1 MTASPETTFR
11 VLVTDWTFPDFS
23 RYEREL
29 KGLNAELV
37 FPKDGTLSA
46 FLDEAPFADALIH
59 EHLDLTPDVVRKL
72 TRCRVIAHHGKG
84 VDNIAVDVATES
96 GILVANVTDASLHDV
111 AEHVFALLLNVS
123 RRIAIYD
130 SAVRNG
136 HWHVDVGQPVYRLR
150 GRTLGLV
157 GFGGI
162 AQQVAARANGFG
174 MKVIAY
180 ARRPD
185 PTLAAEHNISFVDLD
200 GIFSV
205 SDVVSL
211 HLPLTSETAGIASR
225 VRLRSMKQSAILINI
240 SRGGLVDENELAEIL
255 AERSIF
261 GAGLDVLA
269 KEPPEPNNPLLQLD
283 NAVLTPHCAWY
294 SEEGCEDVESRTA
307 REVFRVLSGEWPV
320 SLVNPEVKSAYA
332 HRWTKT

>member
-1 MTASPETTFR
+1 MISSTNAVFR

-29 KGLNAELV
+29 EGLEAELV
-37 FPKDGTLSA
+37 FPADSSPSA
-46 FLDEAPFADALIH
+46 FLDVASSVDALIH
-59 EHLDLTPDVVRKL
+59 EHVNLTPELIRGL

-84 VDNIAVDVATES
+84 VDNIAVDVATER

-123 RRIAIYD
+123 RRIPIYD

-136 HWHVDVGQPVYRLR
+136 RWHVDVGQPVYRLR

-162 AQQVAARANGFG
+162 AREVAARARGFG
-174 MKVIAY
+174 MKVIVY
-180 ARRPD
+180 MRRPD
-185 PTLAAEHNISFVDLD
+185 PAMAADHGVTFVGLD
-200 GIFSV
+200 EVFSA

-211 HLPLTSETAGIASR
+211 HLPLTPETAGIASR
-225 VRLRSMKQSAILINI
+225 SRLRSMKKTAVLINV
-240 SRGGLVDENELAEIL
+240 SRGGLVDERALAEIL
-255 AERSIF
+255 DERRIF
-261 GAGLDVLA
+261 GAGLDVLTD
-269 KEPPEPNNPLLQLD
+269 EPPRSDNPLLHLD
-283 NAVLTPHCAWY
+283 NVVLTPHCAWY

-307 REVFRVLSGEWPV
+307 RAVARVLRGDWPA
-320 SLVNPEVKSAYA
+320 SLVNPEARPAYES
-332 HRWTKT
+332 RWMK